1 MYPLP
6 LNSETLGNNKF
17 TEQYIDLQYIDYS
30 IDYSID

>member
-6 LNSETLGNNKF
+6 LNSETLDNNKI
-17 TEQYIDLQYIDYS
+17 TEQYINLQYIDYS